1 MGPPDLSPLNLQIK
15 PPKGGFIISGFSLRP
30 PRPLRIGPMPV
41 DRTLGNSLAHLS
53 YTFGAMNPHD
63 PIFIAPPP
71 TEMPDYILYRQY
83 EEPCYLPGRPSK
95 EVFDNSGSPAFCR
108 GYKIRRL
115 FCIFEGNTLSLDN
128 YIE

>member
-1 MGPPDLSPLNLQIK
+1 MKWVTSAFRWPLFQIHFGGNLLYYLQ
-15 PPKGGFIISGFSLRP
+15 
-30 PRPLRIGPMPV
+30 
-41 DRTLGNSLAHLS
+41 
-53 YTFGAMNPHD
+53 HD
-63 PIFIAPPP
+63 PVFIAPPP

-115 FCIFEGNTLSLDN
+115 FCNLAYNALSLDN
-128 YIE
+128 DKE